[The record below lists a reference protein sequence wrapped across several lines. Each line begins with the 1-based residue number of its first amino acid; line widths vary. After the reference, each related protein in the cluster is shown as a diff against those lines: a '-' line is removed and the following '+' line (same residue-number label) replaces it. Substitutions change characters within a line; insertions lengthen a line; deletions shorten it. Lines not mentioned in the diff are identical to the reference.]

1 MNNRNREFGEL
12 IKKKSAS
19 KAQYDLYKDLFEV
32 AVRSGLISEL
42 KKYEEAKISVE
53 KKEVSTTD
61 RYSWKYNGE

>member
-42 KKYEEAKISVE
+42 KNMRKQKLVS
-53 KKEVSTTD
+53 KKK
-61 RYSWKYNGE
+61 R